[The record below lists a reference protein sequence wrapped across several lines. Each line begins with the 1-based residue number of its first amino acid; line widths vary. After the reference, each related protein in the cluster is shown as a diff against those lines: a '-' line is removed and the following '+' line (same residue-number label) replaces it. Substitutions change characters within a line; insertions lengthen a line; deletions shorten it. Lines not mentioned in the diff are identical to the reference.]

1 MDKNQK
7 LNRIE
12 YLIETLN
19 AASKAYYVNN
29 DEILSNYEYDL
40 LYDELVEL
48 EAQTGTISP
57 DSPTQSVGF
66 SVVESLTKVAHEK
79 RILSLDKTKKI
90 DELKAFLGTHRGLLV
105 WKLDGLN
112 ITLKY
117 EGGKLSRAITRGN
130 GEIGEDVTH
139 NAKHFVNVPQ
149 SIAYG
154 GALSIRGEAVIS
166 YSEFERINSRLDEA
180 EKYKNPRNLCSGT
193 VRQLDSKV
201 LRERRVAFYAFSAEL
216 DDEMGINSKQK
227 LLERAREQGFTPIEY
242 VMVDEND
249 LESAVAQFKENV
261 HSRDLPTD
269 GLVLTFDDIAYSHS
283 LGATAK
289 FPKDSIAFKWED
301 ETARTKLIK
310 IEWNTSRTG
319 LINPVAIF
327 EPVELEGTTV
337 ERASLHNLSIVRNLK
352 LGVGDE
358 ISVYKANMII
368 PQVAENFS
376 RSDTAEIP
384 SECNVCGF
392 KTEVVASGTAE
403 FLYCKNPGCGAQLKH
418 TLSHFVSRDAMNIE
432 GLSEASIERFIDRGF
447 INSYT
452 DLFELVKFEA
462 EITNMEGFGRKS
474 YENLIAAIESS
485 KNVALPNFIYALGIG
500 DVGLTN
506 AKLLCEH
513 FDNDLDAIIYEA
525 GKKVHAVFED
535 VKGIGGVSAG
545 KLRAYFM
552 GTGGAM
558 PLSEKL
564 KQSLYEHF
572 NNDEDAIAL
581 AARYAP
587 KDKPFGD
594 IKGFGEEII
603 ANLRNYFTNAENL
616 ARIQKVLP
624 ILRIQKPELSAD
636 GGFLDGHVFVITG
649 SLEHFANRGELSNY
663 IERQGGK
670 VASSVSAKTTYLI
683 NNDASSGSSKNK
695 KAMELGVEIITEAE
709 FMERF
714 GE

>member
-1 MDKNQK
+1 MDKKQK
-7 LNRIE
+7 KQRLE

-19 AASKAYYVNN
+19 TASKAYYVDN
-29 DEILSNYEYDL
+29 DEILSNYEYDR

-48 EAQTGTISP
+48 ETELGIVSV
-57 DSPTQSVGF
+57 DSPTLNVGF
-66 SVVESLTKVAHEK
+66 SVVESLTKVTHEK

-90 DELKAFLGTHRGLLV
+90 NELKAFLGNHRGLLV

-117 EGGKLSRAITRGN
+117 ENGKLSRAITRGN

-149 SIAYG
+149 SIAYS
-154 GALSIRGEAVIS
+154 GALTIRGEAVIS
-166 YSEFERINSRLDEA
+166 YSEFERINSHLDETQ
-180 EKYKNPRNLCSGT
+180 KYKNPRNLCSGT

-201 LRERRVAFYAFSAEL
+201 LRERRVSFYAFSAEFN
-216 DDEMGINSKQK
+216 DETDINSKQK
-227 LLERAREQGFTPIEY
+227 LLDWVREQGFTSIEY
-242 VMVDEND
+242 VMVDGND

-261 HSRDLPTD
+261 HSSDLPTD
-269 GLVLTFDDIAYSHS
+269 GLVLTFDDIAYSRS

-301 ETARTKLIK
+301 ETARTKLVK

-327 EPVELEGTTV
+327 EPVELEGTSV

-368 PQVAENFS
+368 PQVAANFS
-376 RSDTAEIP
+376 RSDTAQIP
-384 SECNVCGF
+384 THCNVCGF

-418 TLSHFVSRDAMNIE
+418 TLSHFVSRNAMNIE
-432 GLSEASIERFIDRGF
+432 GLSEASIERFIDEGF
-447 INSYT
+447 INDYT
-452 DLFELVKFEA
+452 DLFELAKFEA
-462 EITNMEGFGRKS
+462 EITSMEGFGRKS
-474 YENLIAAIESS
+474 YDNLIAAIESS
-485 KNVALPNFIYALGIG
+485 KNVVLSNFIYALGIG

-513 FDNDLDAIIYEA
+513 FDNDLDAIINEA
-525 GKKVHAVFED
+525 GRQVPTVFED
-535 VKGIGGVSAG
+535 VMGIGEVSAD
-545 KLRAYFM
+545 KLRAYFR
-552 GTGGAM
+552 GAGETM
-558 PLSEKL
+558 PLSKKL
-564 KQSLYEHF
+564 KQNLYEHF
-572 NNDEDAIAL
+572 DNDENAIAE
-581 AARYAP
+581 AARYAL
-587 KDKPFGD
+587 KDKPFSN

-603 ANLRNYFTNAENL
+603 ANLRNYFTNAKNL
-616 ARIQKVLP
+616 AHIQKVLP
-624 ILRIQKPELSAD
+624 ILRIQKPEPHVK
-636 GGFLDGHVFVITG
+636 GGVLDGQIFVITG
-649 SLEHFANRGELSNY
+649 SLEHFANRSELSNY
-663 IERQGGK
+663 IEEQGGR

-683 NNDASSGSSKNK
+683 NNDAESGSSKNK
-695 KAMELGVEIITEAE
+695 KARELGVEVITEE
-709 FMERF
+709 GFLERF
-714 GE
+714 GG